1 MCVCICV
8 RAFFQPWDTTTEPY
22 LTRCAARCVWGE
34 DFVSMCALLCVC
46 VCVCAY
52 VCVRFQL
59 WGCFNQTLLDTL
71 CSKVCVFD
79 PC

>member
-46 VCVCAY
+46 VCVCI
-52 VCVRFQL
+52 CVRAFSAM
-59 WGCFNQTLLDTL
+59 GLLQPNL
-71 CSKVCVFD
+71 VRHAVQ
-79 PC
+79 